1 MRFFT
6 TILSLI
12 FFMTCSVY
20 LLGIVTE
27 EVYVTSKCGRNK
39 LGKKETL
46 ILFLSKKLVTWFK
59 SRQRLSIEE
68 RNFHLFLNYRFV
80 L

>member
-1 MRFFT
+1 
-6 TILSLI
+6 
-12 FFMTCSVY
+12 MTCSVY

-46 ILFLSKKLVTWFK
+46 ILCLSKKLVTWFK
-59 SRQRLSIEE
+59 CTI
-68 RNFHLFLNYRFV
+68 V
-80 L
+80 LII